1 MDEILAKRIYN
12 YIDENPKPILDEI
25 IQHINNIL
33 PMLEVD
39 EKRDV
44 QVEICV
50 GQMIDQ
56 HIIYAHL
63 GQYYTKEQYFDAVK
77 HNIIPIAKE
86 AYVGKHLQFK
96 KMVSSSR
103 WVARRACYDIPVER
117 FFSHKKTEQQ
127 KIIAQCCNICPVKE
141 ECLQYAREGGL
152 EGIFGGKIFK
162 RKGDDVE

>member
-1 MDEILAKRIYN
+1 MDELLLKKICVYVE
-12 YIDENPKPILDEI
+12 DNPKALLDEI
-25 IQHINNIL
+25 IVHCEKYHPL
-33 PMLEVD
+33 LDADTDYKTHVEEHVEYLVD
-39 EKRDV
+39 IFKL
-44 QVEICV
+44 
-50 GQMIDQ
+50 
-56 HIIYAHL
+56 YPHL

-103 WVARRACYDIPVER
+103 WVGRRACFDIPVER
-117 FFSHKKTEQQ
+117 FFSHKRTEQN
-127 KIIAQCCNICPVKE
+127 KIITQCCNICPVKQ
-141 ECLQYAREGGL
+141 ECLQYAVEGGL